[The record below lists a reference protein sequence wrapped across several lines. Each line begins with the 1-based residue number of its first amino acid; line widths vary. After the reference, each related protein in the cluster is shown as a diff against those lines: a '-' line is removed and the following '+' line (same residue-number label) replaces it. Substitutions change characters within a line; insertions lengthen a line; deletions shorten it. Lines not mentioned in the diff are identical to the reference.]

1 MYLTGTNSQRLHQ
14 QLIVLVQ
21 DTPVGETLSSVSEED
36 CEEMYQRY
44 LHDFVRIVH
53 KCTHKGQQTVTSEY
67 KVRKRICNP
76 SQVTGLVVHT
86 PHSLSLPL
94 SLSPSLPPSLSPI
107 CSVNH

>member
-21 DTPVGETLSSVSEED
+21 DTAVGETLSSVSEED

-53 KCTHKGQQTVTSEY
+53 KCTHKEPQTVTSEY
-67 KVRKRICNP
+67 KVRERKI
-76 SQVTGLVVHT
+76 L
-86 PHSLSLPL
+86 L
-94 SLSPSLPPSLSPI
+94 I
-107 CSVNH
+107 I